1 MSVLS
6 QVHFHDEVAA
16 VARLE
21 TIVWPNGP
29 VCPHCGNADPKRV
42 YAIKG
47 KTARPGLRTCA
58 ECRKQFTVKVGTVFE
73 DSKVPLH
80 KWFQAAHLL
89 ASSKKG
95 FSTHRLHCVLEVTYR
110 TAWFMM
116 HRLREAMREGSLAA
130 MGGVSGLPGAGGIVE
145 ANETFIGREPGVE
158 KRRGWNYKMKVV
170 SLVDRDSKQ
179 VRSVVVDNLKPDTI
193 RPIVEANIVK
203 EASLITDEAAHYAK
217 IGPVFSDH
225 QNTTH
230 GVEEYVRG
238 TVHKNTVEGY
248 FYVFKRGMK
257 GVYQHGGKQHLHRYL
272 AEFDFRYN
280 NRVKL
285 GINDGERTIR
295 ALRGIIGKRLMYRDS
310 SGFVH

>member
-6 QVHFHDEVAA
+6 QPHFHDEVAA

-21 TIVWPNGP
+21 AIVWPNGP

-42 YAIKG
+42 YFIKG

-95 FSTHRLHCVLEVTYR
+95 FSAHQLHRVLEVTYR

-116 HRLREAMREGSLAA
+116 HRLREAMREGSLAP
-130 MGGVSGLPGAGGIVE
+130 MGGVDGMPGASGTVE
-145 ANETFIGREPGVE
+145 ADETFIGREPGAPK
-158 KRRGWNYKMKVV
+158 KRAYHHKMKVL
-170 SLVDRDSKQ
+170 SLLDREAGQ
-179 VRSVVVDNLKPDTI
+179 VRSVVVDDIKPETI
-193 RPIVEANIVK
+193 RPIIEANIVK
-203 EASLITDEAAHYAK
+203 EASLYTDESSIYTKVGATFA
-217 IGPVFSDH
+217 DH
-225 QNTTH
+225 QMTAH
-230 GVEEYVRG
+230 GAKEYVRG
-238 TVHKNTVEGY
+238 IVHTNTIEGY
-248 FYVFKRGMK
+248 FSVFKRGMK
-257 GVYQHGGKQHLHRYL
+257 GVYQHCGKQHLHRYL

-280 NRVKL
+280 HRIAL
-285 GINDGERTIR
+285 GIHDPERTEM
-295 ALRGIIGKRLMYRDS
+295 ALRGIVGKRLTYRDS
-310 SGFVH
+310 LWR